1 MHPPLSQAPSLAVLI
16 ALSALAVLPL
26 NMVVPSLPGMARDL
40 HTDFATLNAAV
51 AGYAMVTALVHLVAG
66 TLSDRFGRKPVA
78 MAALAVFTLASIGCS
93 LSTDVCS
100 FLLFRLLQAPVIAGY
115 AISLAILRDT
125 SSDGAMTGRIGD
137 VTSAWAVAPMLG
149 PLLGGV
155 IDAHWGWRANFA
167 VLALLGAAGLC
178 AVAAHLRE
186 THSGGQVSLAALL
199 SGHRRLLGSPRFRA
213 YTLCMA
219 MCSGTLYLFLGTAPA
234 LAAQLG
240 ERSST
245 MLGLYM
251 GLVPAG
257 FMTGSWAVG
266 RFHARHSPAS
276 LILAGRLLTCMGLLA
291 AVALAGVGVAHPLAF
306 FGPCVC
312 LGLGNGLTLPVTNAR
327 ILGTHPG
334 LAGSAAGL
342 AAALAMLGAG
352 ALAFVGGPLLHGPQA
367 RVAVPCAM
375 LLIALMS
382 MAAALWAIRAESGPS
397 NRR

>member
-1 MHPPLSQAPSLAVLI
+1 MRPPLSQAPSLAVLI

-26 NMVVPSLPGMARDL
+26 NMVVPSLPGMALDL

-78 MAALAVFTLASIGCS
+78 MAALTVFTLASIGCS
-93 LSTDVCS
+93 LSTDVRS
-100 FLLFRLLQAPVIAGY
+100 FLLFRFLQAPVIAGY
-115 AISLAILRDT
+115 AISLATLRDT
-125 SSDGAMTGRIGD
+125 SSDGTMTGRIGY

-178 AVAAHLRE
+178 AVAMHLRE
-186 THSGGQVSLAALL
+186 THGGGQVSLAGLL

-219 MCSGTLYLFLGTAPA
+219 LCSGTLYLFLGAAPA

-240 ERSST
+240 EGSST

-257 FMTGSWAVG
+257 FMAGSWAVG
-266 RFHARHSPAS
+266 RFHARHSPAR
-276 LILAGRLLTCMGLLA
+276 LIVAGRLLTCMGLLA
-291 AVALAGVGVAHPLAF
+291 AVVLAWAGVMHPLAF

-312 LGLGNGLTLPVTNAR
+312 LGLGNGLTLPVANAR
-327 ILGTHPG
+327 ILGAHLG

-352 ALAFVGGPLLHGPQA
+352 TLAFGGGPLLQGPQA

-382 MAAALWAIRAESGPS
+382 MTAALWAIRAEGGTSGV
-397 NRR
+397 R